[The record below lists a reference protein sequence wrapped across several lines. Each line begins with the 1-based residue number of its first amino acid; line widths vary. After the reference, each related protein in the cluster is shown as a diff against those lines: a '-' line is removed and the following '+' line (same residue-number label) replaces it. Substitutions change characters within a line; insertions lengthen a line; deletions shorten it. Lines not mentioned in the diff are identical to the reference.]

1 MSNNLKSI
9 GILAAAALVL
19 AGCNSTQSESEATA
33 TPASTTQAAEAEATS
48 PETSEAPAPESKYE
62 RIVAINAEASDMA
75 LLLAGPENMAAV
87 ATSSQSP
94 LMGQVPELARQV
106 EETIPS
112 GIEPDA
118 EQILSF
124 DPDLVLI
131 TTRHDTEN
139 TVLEQLEA
147 AGVTTVAFDGSEY
160 NTPEDYAATLREL
173 GETLG
178 LETKADALATELETE
193 IAALDKTK
201 GDASPSF
208 VALMARGQSV
218 MVMGENNALPGLAMR
233 AGATNAAAD
242 IGLSK
247 TSPIDAEQLLKANPE
262 IIFVEDFNGAGF
274 DPFQDMLS
282 NPALAEVDAIKND
295 RVVLIPGML
304 KPRPSQAS
312 TCRPDTRK
320 FWPK

>member
-1 MSNNLKSI
+1 MTTNLQSI
-9 GILAAAALVL
+9 GVIAVAALVL
-19 AGCNSTQSESEATA
+19 AGCSSTESEPETQATTTPAAAETTSTA
-33 TPASTTQAAEAEATS
+33 TEETQAPAE
-48 PETSEAPAPESKYE
+48 ESKYE
-62 RIVAINAEASDMA
+62 RIVAVNAEASDMA

-87 ATSSQSP
+87 ATSPQSP

-139 TVLEQLEA
+139 TVVEQLEA
-147 AGVTTVAFDGSEY
+147 TGVTTIAFDGSEY

-178 LETKADALATELETE
+178 LEAKADALATELETE
-193 IAALDKTK
+193 IAALDEKK

-242 IGLSK
+242 IGMS
-247 TSPIDAEQLLKANPE
+247 TTAPIDAEQLLKTNPE
-262 IIFVEDFNGAGF
+262 IIFVEDFNGAGLE
-274 DPFQDMLS
+274 PFQEMLD
-282 NPALAEVDAIKND
+282 NPALAEVDAIKNN
-295 RVVLIPGML
+295 RIVLVPINE
-304 KPRPSQAS
+304 AS
-312 TCRPDTRK
+312 TLAGLNMPTGYEK
-320 FWPK
+320 ILNEVNK